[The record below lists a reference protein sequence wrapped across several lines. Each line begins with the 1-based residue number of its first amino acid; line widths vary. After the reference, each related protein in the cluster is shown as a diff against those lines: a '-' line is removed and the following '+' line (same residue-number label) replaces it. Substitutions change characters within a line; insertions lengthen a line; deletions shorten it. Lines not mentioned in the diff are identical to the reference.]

1 VRGVRG
7 SSRRIK
13 LVIERT
19 EDGYVGY
26 PLGLKGVV
34 VAQGGSYEEALAEL
48 CSAVRFHI
56 ETFGREVLEEAERAQ
71 EVFVAET
78 EVPVG

>member
-1 VRGVRG
+1 MAERR
-7 SSRRIK
+7 RRIK

-19 EDGYVGY
+19 EDGYVAY

-34 VAQGGSYEEALAEL
+34 VAQGDSYGEALRQVE
-48 CSAVRFHI
+48 SAVRFHI
-56 ETFGREVLEEAERAQ
+56 ETFGEDALQDASDAQ

-78 EVPVG
+78 EVAVG

>member
-1 VRGVRG
+1 MAEGR
-7 SSRRIK
+7 RRIK

-19 EDGYVGY
+19 EDGYVAY

-34 VAQGGSYEEALAEL
+34 VAQGDTYDEALRQIQ
-48 CSAVRFHI
+48 SAVRFHL
-56 ETFGREVLEEAERAQ
+56 ETFGAEMLEEASEAE

-78 EVPVG
+78 EVAVG